1 MRYWLVMGVWVFFF
15 HCKTSPPTSSS
26 VAGGDPSVVN
36 KPQTGQPIDA
46 TVKGT
51 YPDDAEIE
59 KLRADFFAR
68 PADSEEL
75 YRIFITS
82 DGYVRK
88 QVAHDDKVQV
98 KEDLSSDQA
107 IADEFKKFD
116 MVNSLQEGQLRIE
129 LYPTTG
135 KFYRVR
141 QARPSVMKE
150 TDKIMSEDITRWQFK
165 FAKNEIQP
173 NVFKITYQVLLRKKI
188 TREQALKILSEQNN
202 KKK

>member
-1 MRYWLVMGVWVFFF
+1 MRYIFLIAASLLILN
-15 HCKTSPPTSSS
+15 CKSAPPANVSTPDGS
-26 VAGGDPSVVN
+26 GTIN
-36 KPQTGQPIDA
+36 KQQTGQPTDT
-46 TVKGT
+46 TVKGPF
-51 YPDDAEIE
+51 PDDAEIE

-68 PADSEEL
+68 PAENEEL

-82 DGYVRK
+82 DGYIRK
-88 QVAHDDKVQV
+88 QVAHEDKVQV
-98 KEDLSSDQA
+98 KEDLASDQA

-141 QARPSVMKE
+141 QAKPSVMKE
-150 TDKIMSEDITRWQFK
+150 TDKIMSDDITRWQFK

-173 NVFKITYQVLLRKKI
+173 NVFRITYQVLLRKKI
-188 TREQALKILSEQNN
+188 TREQALKILSEQN